1 MLWKEVWANCTVS
14 LTWMHIQIHIISIY
28 VIDHPFASM
37 QIEDG
42 CPVGEACIWPAL
54 CCSKE
59 GSRGWF
65 RCPCQSGVSLGA
77 GFLWMKLS
85 IQQLAAQ
92 VQHSLACWGSNTA
105 GRTPCLFS
113 FDSLLLP
120 LWSQKCVAYGCCL
133 ATWISFFLTKFPA
146 RAAQE
151 ASYALETHL
160 TYFPEDSGA
169 VPWSNELQICQM
181 KSIFIHIRAHPN
193 IIDWMWISGK

>member
-1 MLWKEVWANCTVS
+1 
-14 LTWMHIQIHIISIY
+14 MHIQIHIISIY